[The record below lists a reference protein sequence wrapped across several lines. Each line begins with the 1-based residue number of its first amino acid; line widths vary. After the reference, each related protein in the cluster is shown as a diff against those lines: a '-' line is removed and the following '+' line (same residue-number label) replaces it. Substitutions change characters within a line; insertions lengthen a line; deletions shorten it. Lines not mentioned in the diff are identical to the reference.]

1 MIAFTGGLIGDK
13 IYQENYKGDF
23 SGKPVFLGTSD
34 PDPQVSVERVR
45 DTAGILTKMNA
56 QVAKKIY
63 KKMGHTI
70 NKDEIDEANRIL
82 Q

>member
-1 MIAFTGGLIGDK
+1 MVLFS
-13 IYQENYKGDF
+13 IYLKKNF
-23 SGKPVFLGTSD
+23 W
-34 PDPQVSVERVR
+34 VR